1 MNFARRLMAFFGLSK
16 DARVNVR
23 TDDIDVTIVGKPE
36 QVQAVLEAVRSSLE
50 IILRARNAPRFEGG
64 KEFGVSTESLIV
76 LPTEL
81 DEKDSPYAIPEHRTV
96 ERSDPLV
103 PDESENLEEDTTGSE
118 QPFTDTDP
126 AGEGITN
133 PGD

>member
-1 MNFARRLMAFFGLSK
+1 MAFFGLSK

-23 TDDIDVTIVGKPE
+23 TDDIDVTIIGKPE

-50 IILRARNAPRFEGG
+50 SILRAQNASRFEGG
-64 KEFGVSTESLIV
+64 KEQFGVSTESLVV

-103 PDESENLEEDTTGSE
+103 PDESEKLEEETTGSE